1 MRPAGLALLLCMAIC
16 GYAQEEIWENYTA
29 GLVITAIASN
39 EEAVWVGTYGG
50 VLRIETGTGQRRFF
64 DRSNSG
70 LPSNKITSIAVLG
83 EDVWIGTITGLAH
96 YNGAEWNTFRTDN
109 SGLLE
114 ANVEDVAIG
123 PSGEVWVSGDTSNKV
138 QRLANGQWST
148 YAIPGWNSTEVHL
161 AAEENGALLVG
172 TSSYGLKLLQDDVWT
187 DYTTTNSDLP
197 SNSISSIEVAPSGL
211 IHMSS
216 GGNLVTFDGSTFA
229 SYPIPPASSS
239 SSVVRHISFD
249 GSCMCYVATLTYET
263 VPPDPPEVR
272 HGRLLKLVDDVWT
285 DLHHPDTGSGYQTLG
300 PLTIDSAHVVW
311 SGSNRLATY
320 TEGAWSMGTL
330 PSCGFAQ
337 NGVLDIHC
345 ARDGGVWATIHELYV
360 ESIYRFDGTAWVDR
374 SVGLGATVSIFDLVT
389 DTLGNPILATD
400 AGVRWWNGTSW
411 TTFNMNNSPLP
422 SNYVARVFVD
432 HAGALWVLPLE
443 DGLLKYDGTWT
454 VYNTG
459 NTGLSSND
467 VDCIA
472 QDSNGV
478 YWIGTGGGA
487 SGGGG
492 LSRFDGTNWTT
503 WTPTNSNLPYNLF
516 VRDVALDSQGAPWLR
531 IYYTNDP
538 DQVAEFNGTEFTF
551 YDMTNSSLPQYLRCL
566 TMGPD
571 DIPYVGTTTNGIQYL
586 DPISQTWER
595 IDITNSGIPSNGIA
609 DLELASN
616 GDLWVATNYGAGRR
630 FREQIYHPTTGVPS
644 TTTLQVTP
652 SITGDLTNLFIG
664 LPFDGTVHIDVVDT
678 QGRLV
683 LSLGDLQLSAGTH
696 ILPLQVS
703 TMASGMYTC
712 RLFGA
717 TSQASR
723 FCVRH

>member
-1 MRPAGLALLLCMAIC
+1 MRSVGLSLFLGMALGVC
-16 GYAQEEIWENYTA
+16 AQEEIWENYTA

-50 VLRIETGTGQRRFF
+50 VLRIETGTGQQRFF

-70 LPSNKITSIAVLG
+70 LPSNKITSIAVRG
-83 EDVWIGTITGLAH
+83 EDVWIGTLTGLAH
-96 YNGAEWNTFRTDN
+96 YNGAEWNTYRTDN

-123 PSGEVWVSGDTSNKV
+123 PSGEVWVSADAWNQV
-138 QRLANGQWST
+138 QRLANSQWST
-148 YAIPGWNSTEVHL
+148 YTIPGWNGIEVHL
-161 AAEENGALLVG
+161 AVEESGALLVG
-172 TSSYGLKLLQDDVWT
+172 TESYGLKRLQDDVWT
-187 DYTTTNSDLP
+187 DYTTTNSGLP

-211 IHMSS
+211 IYMAS
-216 GGNLVTFDGSTFA
+216 GGNLVTFDGNTFT
-229 SYPIPPASSS
+229 SYPVPPAGSN
-239 SSVVRHISFD
+239 SSVVRHIAFD
-249 GSCMCYVATLTYET
+249 GSGACYVTTLTYET
-263 VPPDPPEVR
+263 GPPDPPEVR
-272 HGRLLKLVDDVWT
+272 HGRLLKLVDGVWT
-285 DLHHPDTGSGYQTLG
+285 DLHHPDPGSGYQTLG
-300 PLTIDSAHVVW
+300 PLTIDAANVVW
-311 SGSNRLATY
+311 SGSNRLVTY
-320 TEGAWSMGTL
+320 TDGIWSMSTL

-345 ARDGGVWATIHELYV
+345 AKDGGVWATIHELYE

-374 SVGLGATVSIFDLVT
+374 SVGLVATVSIFDLVT

-400 AGVRWWNGTSW
+400 TGVRWWNGTSW

-432 HAGALWVLPLE
+432 HAGALWVLPLA
-443 DGLLKYDGTWT
+443 DGLLKYDGSWT

-492 LSRFDGTNWTT
+492 LSRFDGANWTT

-516 VRDVALDSQGAPWLR
+516 VQDVVLDSHGVPWLR
-531 IYYTNDP
+531 VYYTNDP
-538 DQVAEFNGTEFTF
+538 GQVAMFDGTEFTF

-586 DPISQTWER
+586 DPISQAWER
-595 IDITNSGIPSNGIA
+595 IDITNSGIPSNSIE
-609 DLELASN
+609 DLDLTSN

-630 FREQIYHPTTGVPS
+630 FREQIEDPNIGIPS
-644 TTTLQVTP
+644 TTMLQVTP
-652 SITGDLTNLFIG
+652 NITGDVTNFVIG
-664 LPFDGTVHIDVVDT
+664 LPTDAAVHIDVVDMH
-678 QGRLV
+678 GRLV

-696 ILPLQVS
+696 SLPVQLS
-703 TMASGMYTC
+703 TVASGMYTC
-712 RLFGA
+712 HLTGA
-717 TSQASR
+717 TTQASR